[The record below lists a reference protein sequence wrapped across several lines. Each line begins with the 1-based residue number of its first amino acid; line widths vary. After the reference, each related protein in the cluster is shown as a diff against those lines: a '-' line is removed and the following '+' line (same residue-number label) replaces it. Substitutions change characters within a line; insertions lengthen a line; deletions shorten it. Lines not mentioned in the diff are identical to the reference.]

1 MIWIAIA
8 LMTGFAAMCLLW
20 PLARSRN
27 DLSSSEASTQFYQEQ
42 LAELEQDRGRGL
54 LAADEF
60 SAASAEAARRLITS
74 HEANAGNHSQFTAN
88 RRLASL
94 VALIAVPALALG
106 AYTQIGKPDLPDR
119 PLLARLNA
127 PPGKIEMIAA
137 VAKIEKHLATKPQDA
152 MGWRV
157 IAPVYMLMKRFDDA
171 VRAWTNVVKLE
182 GPKASSLASLGEAH
196 VYAANGKVSPAAR
209 AIFEQALKIE
219 PGNNQALFFSGMA
232 AEQAGDLQRARALW
246 TRLIATAPAGAPWA
260 ETIRERLAA
269 TGRAIPEAREKS
281 QATDSVPQ
289 GPASEAGKAIA
300 ALPPEQQKAA
310 IHSMVAGLAT
320 RLKLNGKDL
329 NGWLMLIGAY
339 GVLKQ
344 DKLAADALKQ
354 AQENFVG
361 NSDALRQLNEKAR
374 GAGLKVMQ

>member
-1 MIWIAIA
+1 
-8 LMTGFAAMCLLW
+8 
-20 PLARSRN
+20 
-27 DLSSSEASTQFYQEQ
+27 
-42 LAELEQDRGRGL
+42 
-54 LAADEF
+54 
-60 SAASAEAARRLITS
+60 
-74 HEANAGNHSQFTAN
+74 
-88 RRLASL
+88 
-94 VALIAVPALALG
+94 
-106 AYTQIGKPDLPDR
+106 
-119 PLLARLNA
+119 
-127 PPGKIEMIAA
+127 
-137 VAKIEKHLATKPQDA
+137 
-152 MGWRV
+152 
-157 IAPVYMLMKRFDDA
+157 
-171 VRAWTNVVKLE
+171 
-182 GPKASSLASLGEAH
+182 
-196 VYAANGKVSPAAR
+196 
-209 AIFEQALKIE
+209 
-219 PGNNQALFFSGMA
+219 MA